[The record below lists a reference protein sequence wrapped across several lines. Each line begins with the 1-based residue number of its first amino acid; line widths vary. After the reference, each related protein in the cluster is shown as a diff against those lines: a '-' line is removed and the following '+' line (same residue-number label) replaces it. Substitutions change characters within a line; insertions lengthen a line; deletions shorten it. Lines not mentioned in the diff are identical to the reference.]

1 MSIQASAQSLK
12 SILAESS
19 GINVPWYQRSYKWER
34 KQIEDVFDD
43 VLLFFGQNEGQSA
56 FLGSIVFCPGLT
68 GDDEIV
74 DGQQRVTTLCMMVA
88 VAATRLSVLKPDAP
102 IVEEAFSLLWRDGA
116 RDPKLIHKD
125 EDKVIFREIVSRI
138 PGGILDVI
146 INQDRHPA
154 NRVMDAQAFVKEKNV
169 YQAYRI
175 VQGMVDE
182 AVASAC
188 EVRSTDAALALNQ
201 LLFVLLNQ
209 VTLVRIRAN
218 THTDGVRIFEA
229 LNATGMPLEMDEL
242 VKSSFYMQASTL
254 SPTARDKVM
263 DTWERGAGAVYSLMK
278 TSSERNRFLRTYW
291 MSRFGMVAKN
301 RLFDCFGERVAEL
314 VRKEGEPGLVA
325 ECANLAAAAEVYDM
339 MVEEKGYFAC
349 LSVQNN
355 FSAVMYRAPMMA
367 LWLNSGL
374 SGVVRS
380 EAVIRVSMVLES
392 VLVRMSVCGQTTN
405 SIDKAF
411 SAIAMKISNR
421 QLGATP
427 AEIESGVRE
436 YFSDASHQVP
446 SDEIFFNCLKEL
458 QIQLRPTR
466 WRSLFA
472 RMDFALRYPAEPA
485 YKHVASIQSIELDY
499 MKPLIERPSWS
510 QANSVGFSR
519 VNDYAKG
526 MSVLGNF
533 VIISKS
539 SGERTNS
546 PLNSMGGMTSLNGRE
561 DIQKR
566 SELLAQVAVNIWK
579 V

>member
-88 VAATRLSVLKPDAP
+88 VAASRLSVLKPDAP

-138 PGGILDVI
+138 PGGIMDVI
-146 INQDRHPA
+146 VNQDRHPA
-154 NRVMDAQAFVKEKNV
+154 NRVMDAQAFVKEKSV

-188 EVRSTDAALALNQ
+188 EVRSIDAALALNQ

-301 RLFDCFGERVAEL
+301 RLFDCFGEHVAEL

-374 SGVVRS
+374 SGVVRA

>member
-1 MSIQASAQSLK
+1 MSIQAGAATLR
-12 SILAESS
+12 SILSESK
-19 GINVPWYQRSYKWER
+19 GITVPWYQRSYKWER

-88 VAATRLSVLKPDAP
+88 VAASRLAVLKSDAP
-102 IVEEAFSLLWRDGA
+102 IVGEAFSLLWRDGA
-116 RDPKLIHKD
+116 KDPKLIHKD
-125 EDKVIFREIVSRI
+125 EDKVIFREIVSRV

-146 INQDRHPA
+146 INQDKHPA

-169 YQAYRI
+169 YQAYHI

-182 AVASAC
+182 AVESAC
-188 EVRSTDAALALNQ
+188 EVRSIDPALALSQ
-201 LLFVLLNQ
+201 LLSVLLNQ

-254 SPTARDKVM
+254 SQAARDNVM
-263 DTWERGAGAVYSLMK
+263 DTWERGSRSVYSLMK
-278 TSSERNRFLRTYW
+278 TSPERNRFLRTYW

-325 ECANLAAAAEVYDM
+325 ECANLAAAAEAYDM
-339 MVEEKGYFAC
+339 MVEEKGHLSC
-349 LSVQNN
+349 VSVQNN
-355 FSAVMYRAPMMA
+355 FSAVMYRAPLMA

-374 SGVVRS
+374 SGVARA
-380 EAVIRVSMVLES
+380 EAVLRVSMVLES

-411 SAIAMKISNR
+411 STIAMKISNR
-421 QLGATP
+421 HFGSTP
-427 AEIESGVRE
+427 AEIESSVRG

-446 SDEIFFNCLKEL
+446 SDGIFLNCLKEI

-466 WRSLFA
+466 WRSMFA
-472 RMDFALRYPAEPA
+472 RMDFALKYPDEPT
-485 YKHVASIQSIELDY
+485 YKYVATIQSIELDF
-499 MKPLIERPSWS
+499 MKPFFERPSWN
-510 QANSVGFSR
+510 QASAAGFANVS
-519 VNDYAKG
+519 DYTKG
-526 MSVLGNF
+526 MSLLGNF
-533 VIISKS
+533 VIISKATK
-539 SGERTNS
+539 ERTNS
-546 PLNSMGGMTSLNGRE
+546 PVNSLGGMTSLSGRD
-561 DIQKR
+561 DILR
-566 SELLAQVAVNIWK
+566 RTELMAQLAVKIWK

>member
-12 SILAESS
+12 SILAESC

-88 VAATRLSVLKPDAP
+88 VAASRLAVLKSDAP
-102 IVEEAFSLLWRDGA
+102 IVGEAYSLLWRDGA
-116 RDPKLIHKD
+116 KDPKLIHKD
-125 EDKVIFREIVSRI
+125 EDKVIFREVVSRV

-146 INQDRHPA
+146 INQDKHPA

-188 EVRSTDAALALNQ
+188 EVRSIDAALALNQ

-254 SPTARDKVM
+254 SPAARDKVM
-263 DTWERGAGAVYSLMK
+263 DTWERGEGAVYSLMK

-314 VRKEGEPGLVA
+314 VRNEGEPGLVA
-325 ECANLAAAAEVYDM
+325 ECANLADAAEVYDM

-374 SGVVRS
+374 SGVIRA
-380 EAVIRVSMVLES
+380 EAVLRVSMVLES

-427 AEIESGVRE
+427 VEIESGVRE

-446 SDEIFFNCLKEL
+446 SDEIFLNCLKEL

-472 RMDFALRYPAEPA
+472 RMDFALRYPAEPT

-510 QANSVGFSR
+510 QANSAGFSR
-519 VNDYAKG
+519 VNEYAKG

-546 PLNSMGGMTSLNGRE
+546 PLNSIGGMTSLNGRE
-561 DIQKR
+561 DIQRR